1 MSNFSKREFLQVSLW
16 AGAGLAAAPARAAS
30 AATARRT
37 LSVRTLGT
45 GAADH
50 HWDRLGEP
58 GVRGSAGTLI
68 DGRVLID
75 CGATGHANLTRFG
88 VAPSALTDLVITHS
102 HGDHF
107 NTEQIGRVIAERTP
121 SAPALAVWAAPQV
134 IARLQTALPGRFA
147 GHALKPGD
155 VFGIG
160 DLRWTAL
167 SANHLIIADPS
178 EQALHYLIEAPYGR
192 LLYALDGAWMLKQAR
207 LLIGKKRLDMIV
219 WDATMSKPG
228 DMRIFEHNDLDMIG
242 HMMQSLTATGCADAR
257 TICILDHVARTLW
270 PADPREAEKLAAD
283 RGWLLAADGREFRLE
298 HCSEPLNVS
307 N

>member
-1 MSNFSKREFLQVSLW
+1 MPDFSKRKFLQISLW
-16 AGAGLAAAPARAAS
+16 TGAGMAAAPAWAAF
-30 AATARRT
+30 AATARYA

-75 CGATGHANLTRFG
+75 CGVTGYANLTRFG
-88 VAPSALTDLVITHS
+88 IAPSALTDLVITHS
-102 HGDHF
+102 HDDHF
-107 NTEQIGRVIAERTP
+107 DVEQIGRVIADRNP
-121 SAPALAVWAAPQV
+121 SVSTLAVWAAPQV

-155 VFGIG
+155 VFEIG
-160 DLRWTAL
+160 DLQWTAL
-167 SANHLIIADPS
+167 PANHLIVADPS
-178 EQALHYLIEAPYGR
+178 EQALHYLVETPCGR

-207 LLIGKKRLDMIV
+207 RLIGKKRLDMIV

-242 HMMQSLTATGCADAR
+242 HMMQSLTATKCADAQ
-257 TICILDHVARTLW
+257 TVCILDHVARTLW

-283 RGWLLAADGREFRLE
+283 RGWLLAADGREFKLQA
-298 HCSEPLNVS
+298 
-307 N
+307 

>member
-1 MSNFSKREFLQVSLW
+1 MSDLSKRAFLRASLW
-16 AGAGLAAAPARAAS
+16 AGAAAAAPSRLFAS
-30 AATARRT
+30 EAEARRT

-50 HWDRLGEP
+50 PWDRLGEP

-75 CGATGHANLTRFG
+75 CGVTGYANLTRFG

-107 NTEQIGRVIAERTP
+107 NTEQIDRVIAARDP
-121 SAPALAVWAAPQV
+121 SLPPLAVRAAPQPL
-134 IARLQTALPGRFA
+134 ATLREALPGRFT
-147 GHALKPGD
+147 GHALTPGD
-155 VFGIG
+155 TFETG

-167 SANHLIIADPS
+167 PANHLIVANSS
-178 EQALHYLIEAPYGR
+178 EQALHYLIEAPHGT

-228 DMRIFEHNDLDMIG
+228 DLRMFEHNDLDMIG
-242 HMMQSLTATGCADAR
+242 HMMQSLQAAGCVHDK
-257 TICILDHVARTLW
+257 TVCVLDHLARTLW
-270 PADPREAEKLAAD
+270 PSDPREAERMAKD
-283 RGWLLAADGREFRLE
+283 RGWVLAADGLE
-298 HCSEPLNVS
+298 LQVG
-307 N
+307 